1 MLMNQQQQPQQPQQP
16 QPPPP
21 PPPPA
26 KRLRKPDIIEG
37 ATWRIIL
44 DNPPGSPNRP
54 VRRGRSSSPRAFAA
68 SGELDL
74 NVKDRESSDG
84 KTVFSSYMHISYSI
98 QT

>member
-1 MLMNQQQQPQQPQQP
+1 MLMNQQQQQQQP

-21 PPPPA
+21 PPAA

-68 SGELDL
+68 SGEPDL
-74 NVKDRESSDG
+74 SS
-84 KTVFSSYMHISYSI
+84 
-98 QT
+98 